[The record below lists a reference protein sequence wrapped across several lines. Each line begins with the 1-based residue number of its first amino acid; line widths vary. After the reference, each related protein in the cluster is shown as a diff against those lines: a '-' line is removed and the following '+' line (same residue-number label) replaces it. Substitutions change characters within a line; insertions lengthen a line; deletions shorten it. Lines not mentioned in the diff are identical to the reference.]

1 MIYLIV
7 YQRERK
13 KKLGAY
19 FLPCFRLAGIVTL
32 QCSSMITTSVG
43 RNGLLAQTPSPIPT
57 MGKRMINYSVY
68 MLPNQM
74 DESQPPKAYAKA
86 QVKEVMNF
94 RQFVA
99 HIAEH
104 SGHKRGQVKG
114 VLSDMCSCLVEQLLE
129 GKKIVL
135 DDLGNFWLSLSSEGA
150 ESCEA
155 FTAKNITGVRILFT
169 PGEDFE
175 NLLGRAAFN
184 PVPSRAAQLA
194 TLKAEKTGETTVD
207 LATAKGSSSSTLGGN
222 NDSAG
227 TGNDDSENGEDMLG

>member
-1 MIYLIV
+1 
-7 YQRERK
+7 
-13 KKLGAY
+13 
-19 FLPCFRLAGIVTL
+19 
-32 QCSSMITTSVG
+32 
-43 RNGLLAQTPSPIPT
+43 
-57 MGKRMINYSVY
+57 MINYSVY

-104 SGHKRGQVKG
+104 GGHKRGQVKG

-129 GKKIVL
+129 GKKIML
-135 DDLGNFWLSLSSEGA
+135 DDLGDFWLSLSSEGA

-175 NLLGRAAFN
+175 NLLGRASFN
-184 PVPSRAAQLA
+184 PVASRAAQKA
-194 TLKAEKTGETTVD
+194 TLKAEKNGEATVD
-207 LATAKGSSSSTLGGN
+207 LEAAKNKQPAGGQQ
-222 NDSAG
+222 
-227 TGNDDSENGEDMLG
+227 GE